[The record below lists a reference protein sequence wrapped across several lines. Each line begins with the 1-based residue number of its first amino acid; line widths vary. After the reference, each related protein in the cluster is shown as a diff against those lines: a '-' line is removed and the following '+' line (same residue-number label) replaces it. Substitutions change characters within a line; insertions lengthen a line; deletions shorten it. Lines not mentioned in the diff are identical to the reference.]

1 MVDNI
6 VTKVIY
12 DGDGKT
18 TVFPFPFQFADPADV
33 HVVIYDADTDTE
45 TVLAKDYYV
54 DAVAHTVHYPGYV
67 PGQEP
72 AAAERP
78 AVLSSHQKLVV
89 YRETPRNQLV
99 DLGDKYPLPT
109 VEGMPDK
116 LTYIVQEIWEV
127 LERCV
132 KSGISGGKAP
142 GTIVIQ
148 PPVVQPPSQEEGCH
162 CTGTGGT
169 GIITFRTMADLLAN
183 GTKNLADGTEFK
195 TMGYEVPFDHGGA
208 NYICR
213 YLWSASAYPWA
224 IDLGTTDETEYEL
237 VYKKDGTPAID
248 PSTGEY
254 QIKKDATG
262 QLVPVYESDGKTVK
276 KKHLYAMITDTTVN
290 YRQFGAKLD
299 GVTDDEKAIRMAHR
313 YQSDTFV
320 REPLTLRKRYLITV
334 ANHEGII
341 RKDSNE
347 PITCCGNIDLSGSE
361 LQLRDCNAT
370 WYGFYLWGDNDSD
383 YFTYEPVKEATD
395 TWLKDNF
402 VINTSGNESG
412 LYPNSLLL
420 LKEDPYA
427 VRDDGGYL
435 YSEPRYEL
443 LLHTLD
449 GLLSSPITYDWNNP
463 GGLEISSDV
472 SDYNTHAVTTQTI
485 NSHFTSSYT
494 MLPTT
499 HYSFKGCDVK
509 VEVSANKYGS
519 VLWCKC
525 HNAHVSG
532 FNFVPDTTKM
542 HNTQFKNTMIYIWGS
557 YNVEVSDIVGFNAAG
572 KKEGSANATSGYVIR
587 ATNCLQLHLHD
598 ISVQGYWGATA
609 MNCVKDIHIERVSI
623 NRLDIH
629 NYFYNLYIDQC
640 NLYNHAIQIGEG
652 RGVVQVTNSNFYIN
666 PLDADSYPNAHLLEF
681 NLTYGRIFEGSILID
696 HCNAYL
702 KGPDGKEFDV
712 CKIEFSP
719 EAVSTLDSYK
729 FPEVTIRN
737 CHFFSYDGD
746 TYLAYFMIAG
756 KRNCKTS
763 QKGPSVL
770 INYCRDLGNDTK
782 GSLTWHYIGRGIDW
796 IDNGDTVRLSVV
808 PGQFIRTYDKFVD
821 SDGKTIFYN
830 FNYFQITAAGTLP
843 TPSTSNK
850 PADYSGAEFSV
861 GTAKAKYV
869 KRSRWEASRQY
880 ATGEYCFTEASGW
893 LPVYCYECTVA
904 GKSNGWRPT
913 HTQGTVIEGEEVY
926 PKNLDACYWQYV
938 STASAFITKNFT
950 PNMQVNTGDVLYADH
965 RLYEVKSGGTLNEV
979 PPVNTPWL
987 QDFIEGT
994 ATLTFIGKDWAPVTW
1009 WSQGAYCLSYDDT
1022 GTVQIY
1028 RLVRQ
1033 DGTTSGSIPVPGNGR
1048 CVDGD
1053 MIWQNTEEAATKD
1066 WAAQTQ
1072 FNLGDVVAYQG
1083 NHYKCVF
1090 DGKLEL
1096 PAQINL
1102 EDIRA
1107 EGFNPESGD
1116 VFAFW
1121 EKGTDIPTRLGKSG
1135 RWVIKVDNVDIY
1147 RFRTFSS
1154 GYFCHSGNPAPTIR
1168 IYGSTSGSGGAGA
1181 TAVNGDEVSY

>member
-1 MVDNI
+1 MAFNLVSAEQIKAINLDDPDLSEDDI
-6 VTKVIY
+6 KKAI
-12 DGDGKT
+12 DAKT
-18 TVFPFPFQFADPADV
+18 
-33 HVVIYDADTDTE
+33 
-45 TVLAKDYYV
+45 
-54 DAVAHTVHYPGYV
+54 
-67 PGQEP
+67 
-72 AAAERP
+72 
-78 AVLSSHQKLVV
+78 
-89 YRETPRNQLV
+89 V
-99 DLGDKYPLPT
+99 DL
-109 VEGMPDK
+109 
-116 LTYIVQEIWEV
+116 
-127 LERCV
+127 
-132 KSGISGGKAP
+132 
-142 GTIVIQ
+142 
-148 PPVVQPPSQEEGCH
+148 
-162 CTGTGGT
+162 
-169 GIITFRTMADLLAN
+169 TFRTMADLLAN
-183 GTKNLADGTEFK
+183 GTKNLADGTECK

-237 VYKKDGTPAID
+237 IYKKDGTPAID
-248 PSTGEY
+248 SFTGEY
-254 QIKKDATG
+254 QIKKDAAG
-262 QLVPVYESDGKTVK
+262 QPVPVYESDGKTVK
-276 KKHLYAMITDTTVN
+276 KKHLYAMITNTTVN
-290 YRQFGAKLD
+290 YKQFGAKLD

-320 REPLTLRKRYLITV
+320 REPLTLRKRYLVTV

-347 PITCCGNIDLSGSE
+347 PIECCGDIDLSGSE
-361 LQLRDCNAT
+361 LQLRDCNAN

-383 YFTYEPVKEATD
+383 YFTYEPTKEATD

-402 VINTSGNESG
+402 VINTGGSDN
-412 LYPNSLLL
+412 LRPNSLLL
-420 LKEDPYA
+420 LKEDSYA

-435 YSEPRYEL
+435 YSAPRYEL

-449 GLLSSPITYDWNNP
+449 GLLSSPITYDWDNP
-463 GGLEISSDV
+463 SGMEISSDV

-509 VEVSANKYGS
+509 IEVSANEYES

-525 HNAHVSG
+525 HNAHISG
-532 FNFVPDTTKM
+532 FNFIPDTTKM

-572 KKEGSANATSGYVIR
+572 KKEDSANATSGYVIR
-587 ATNCLQLHLHD
+587 VTNCLQLHLHD

-609 MNCVKDIHIERVSI
+609 MNCVKDIHIERVNV

-652 RGVVQVTNSNFYIN
+652 RGVVQITNSNFYIN

-681 NLTYGRIFEGSILID
+681 NSTYGRIFEGSILID

-702 KGPDGKEFDV
+702 KRPNGNEFDV

-737 CHFFSYDGD
+737 CHFYSYDGD
-746 TYLAYFMIAG
+746 TYLVYFMVAG

-763 QKGPSVL
+763 QKGPSAL
-770 INYCRDLGNDTK
+770 INYCRDLGNDAK
-782 GSLTWHYIGRGIDW
+782 GNLTWHYIGRGIDW
-796 IDNGDTVRLSVV
+796 IDNGDTIRLSVV
-808 PGQFIRTYDKFVD
+808 PGQFIRTYDEFIN
-821 SDGKTIFYN
+821 SEGKAIFYN

-843 TPSTSNK
+843 TPNASNK
-850 PADYSGAEFSV
+850 PADYSGTEFSI
-861 GTAKAKYV
+861 GTAKAKCV
-869 KRSRWEASRQY
+869 KRGKWEASKQY
-880 ATGEYCFTEASGW
+880 ATGEYCFTEASSW

-913 HTQGTVIEGEEVY
+913 HTQGTVIEGEDVY

-979 PPVNTPWL
+979 PPINTPWL
-987 QDFIEGT
+987 HDFIEGT
-994 ATLTFIGKDWAPVTW
+994 ATLTFIGKDWVPMTW
-1009 WSQGAYCLSYDDT
+1009 WSQGAYCLSYDNA
-1022 GTVQIY
+1022 GVMQVYCLVQ
-1028 RLVRQ
+1028 Q
-1033 DGTTSGSIPVPGNGR
+1033 NGTTSGSIPIPGNGR

-1053 MIWQNTEEAATKD
+1053 MIWQNTEDAATKE

-1072 FNLGDVVAYQG
+1072 FNLGDVVAYQD
-1083 NHYKCVF
+1083 NHYKCIF
-1090 DGKLEL
+1090 DGKLEM
-1096 PAQINL
+1096 PQQINL
-1102 EDIRA
+1102 EDIRVT
-1107 EGFNPESGD
+1107 GFNKKSGD
-1116 VFAFW
+1116 VFAFNND
-1121 EKGTDIPTRLGKSG
+1121 TDIPTILGKSKK
-1135 RWVIKVDNVDIY
+1135 WTFKIDNVDLC
-1147 RFRTFSS
+1147 RLHNFTN
-1154 GYFCHSGNPAPTIR
+1154 GYFGHKGNPEPVLCDTRPESLVGRLFYHAEDDGKIRGFTIGR
-1168 IYGSTSGSGGAGA
+1168 MKECIPNGRRLHFIATLHCPSGLEIDYMDVSDFAEGRQFNDTNKYCDTFVEKYVNDGVDYIMEWYEVIDVATFNGDDNEENDKVTYYCCANSKVKQSDASTTALSGA
-1181 TAVNGDEVSY
+1181 TLTVEAYA